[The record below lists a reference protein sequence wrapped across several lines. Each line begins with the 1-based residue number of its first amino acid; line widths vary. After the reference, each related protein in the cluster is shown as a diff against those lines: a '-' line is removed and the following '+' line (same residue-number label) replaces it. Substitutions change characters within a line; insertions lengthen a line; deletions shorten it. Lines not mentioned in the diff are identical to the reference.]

1 MRKFT
6 EKAISVF
13 LSLAAV
19 ASYPMTCGAESVR
32 LGDVNGDSTVNASD
46 ALAVLNYYVGK
57 LELSSEAFFRADVNA
72 DKSVNSIDA
81 LEILRYTVCLLYTSD
96 AADDRDSV

>member
-1 MRKFT
+1 MSVYAFLLIRMKEMRKFT
-6 EKAISVF
+6 KKAISVF

-46 ALAVLNYYVGK
+46 ALAVL
-57 LELSSEAFFRADVNA
+57 
-72 DKSVNSIDA
+72 I
-81 LEILRYTVCLLYTSD
+81 IM
-96 AADDRDSV
+96 